1 VHDVAIREYT
11 AADEE
16 ALVDLSLRAWEPV
29 FRSVED
35 VVGAEINRLLHGDD
49 WRPYQEAQVRDVLAR
64 SGMRTWVAETA
75 DGALV
80 GFAAATVVDPQRKIG
95 ELAML
100 AVAPDSQQQ
109 GLGTRLTEV
118 ATDWLRTQ
126 GMRVAYISTGGDVS
140 HAPARRVY
148 EKASYTLFPSAQYFK
163 AL

>member
-1 VHDVAIREYT
+1 VAIREYT

-29 FRSVED
+29 FRSVE
-35 VVGAEINRLLHGDD
+35 DD

-80 GFAAATVVDPQRKIG
+80 GFAAAAVVDPQRKIG